1 MNCSTC
7 LTGAALIDYVGADGI
22 ASLRVS
28 RLCFRF
34 MRQKKHRDAFQ
45 FFQRLGTSVEDAW
58 RRRNYESTV
67 FPEIAADALEKYSP
81 GQHVDPFD
89 AIRHLAGNHALP
101 KQWDMEGEFSNLPIT
116 LFNGPRFYIDIY
128 FWLDGTTTIHQH
140 GFAGAFQVLSG
151 SSLHS
156 HYEFL
161 PTRIVSPHFAV
172 GKLSLQK
179 AQVLSQ
185 GTIKRIIPGSNYIH
199 CLFHLERPSTTITI
213 RTPGLPNAQPQF
225 HYLSPGVAFDP
236 FFKESTFYKKVQ
248 SADLLLRMRHP
259 EAESILAQMIRE
271 SDLHTAFML
280 LGNAFGHYH
289 RNPIEQHLGLKT
301 GIERF
306 QKLQTAARNHHGE
319 SIDVFYEVFNEGE
332 RQRKLV
338 ERRGYVTDE
347 ELRFFLAL
355 LLNVWGREQIL
366 KLVRQRFP
374 TESPAEKVLMW
385 IEELSQIR
393 VLGTSESNALG
404 IDAFDDLHLLVT
416 ECLMRR
422 KSLAQTQRKV
432 SKVFSRQR
440 SNDLQQQT
448 KGIYESLRDRS
459 ILAPIFA
466 D

>member
-1 MNCSTC
+1 
-7 LTGAALIDYVGADGI
+7 
-22 ASLRVS
+22 
-28 RLCFRF
+28 
-34 MRQKKHRDAFQ
+34 
-45 FFQRLGTSVEDAW
+45 
-58 RRRNYESTV
+58 
-67 FPEIAADALEKYSP
+67 
-81 GQHVDPFD
+81 
-89 AIRHLAGNHALP
+89 
-101 KQWDMEGEFSNLPIT
+101 
-116 LFNGPRFYIDIY
+116 
-128 FWLDGTTTIHQH
+128 
-140 GFAGAFQVLSG
+140 
-151 SSLHS
+151 
-156 HYEFL
+156 
-161 PTRIVSPHFAV
+161 VSPHFAV
-172 GKLSLQK
+172 GKLSLQQ

-289 RNPIEQHLGLKT
+289 RNPVEQHLGLKT

-319 SIDVFYEVFNEGE
+319 SIDVFYEVFKEGE
-332 RQRKLV
+332 RQGKLV

-355 LLNVWGREQIL
+355 LLNIWGREQIL
-366 KLVRQRFP
+366 KLVRQRFT
-374 TESPAEKVLMW
+374 TESPAEKVLNW

-393 VLGTSESNALG
+393 VLGMTESNALG

-448 KGIYESLRDRS
+448 KDIYESLKDRS
-459 ILAPIFA
+459 ILAPILA